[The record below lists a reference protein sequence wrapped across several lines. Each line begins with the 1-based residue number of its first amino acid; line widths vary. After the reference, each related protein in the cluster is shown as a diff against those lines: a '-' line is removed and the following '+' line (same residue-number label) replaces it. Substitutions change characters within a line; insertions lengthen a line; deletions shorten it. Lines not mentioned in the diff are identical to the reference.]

1 MLRGSGDGLVDHL
14 LWHGRVEELVAQV
27 LQQAQRSRGH
37 AESAPATA
45 GSVKHRPD
53 QRQAGALAGEPAD
66 DLGAP
71 AGLAEGPFDEVG
83 VADPVPVLG
92 LNVRLRW
99 LMAGCSVLRVR
110 SSARCPRGQ
119 FPLCGPQHRRGP
131 IGVA

>member
-37 AESAPATA
+37 GESAPAAA

-66 DLGAP
+66 DLHAP
-71 AGLAEGPFDEVG
+71 AGLAEGALDEVR
-83 VADPVPVLG
+83 VTNPAPVLG
-92 LNVRLRW
+92 REPQVHRER
-99 LMAGCSVLRVR
+99 GESSVTH
-110 SSARCPRGQ
+110 ATAEG
-119 FPLCGPQHRRGP
+119 
-131 IGVA
+131 